1 MPFMTTLQAKCH
13 ICRSNGEVWN
23 LLGRPVEFCGGS
35 GGGGGTNGEDYGGDT
50 GDEPPRREPEV
61 VLWALVVG
69 ACVSSVA
76 MTPSPSLAKTP
87 KDDDTSVSVII
98 PALNEAE
105 SIGATVRHLRNL
117 EPAALEV
124 IVVDGGSSDATP
136 RLAAQAGA
144 KVIRA
149 KPDARGRARQM
160 NLGASHAS
168 GDILCF
174 VHADTCPPLDLV
186 QVVGGVLTDTRVACG
201 GFVPVIQH
209 GDRTFWFISLHN
221 VIKTYYPAL
230 FRPVSFFR
238 GLRCLFGDQ
247 VMFCRRREFD
257 AVGGFDARYKIME
270 DIDLCFRMHELPVV
284 GHRRRR
290 VRLVNRV
297 VTTSGRRFEQWGNLK
312 ATILHLY
319 LGFSWYFGASPEQ
332 LNRDYVKLYGD
343 IR

>member
-1 MPFMTTLQAKCH
+1 MESHGNRLGNKLSFVED
-13 ICRSNGEVWN
+13 RVEVEERTVKTMEGILETSLRAGN
-23 LLGRPVEFCGGS
+23 LKLCFGHC
-35 GGGGGTNGEDYGGDT
+35 
-50 GDEPPRREPEV
+50 
-61 VLWALVVG
+61 
-69 ACVSSVA
+69 VA

-98 PALNEAE
+98 PASYKPPLAKLPVLKCMSIHALNEAE

-144 KVIRA
+144 K
-149 KPDARGRARQM
+149 M

-332 LNRDYVKLYGD
+332 LN
-343 IR
+343 